1 MGIMT
6 AVLAELYVIKGR
18 ETGKALELSP
28 GSSVSFG
35 RALSNDVRIRDA
47 QVSRCHCRFECTE
60 QGLSLKDMSGNG
72 TFVNADRIKGA
83 LVPLKDGDTVRLGS
97 TEIRV
102 LIETE
107 EEARARSE
115 SVAARPSEA
124 PAESIVS
131 ESTVEDVVKPGSP
144 QARTLGQ
151 PKITL
156 AELNE
161 LKKTRARR
169 ADTPPPA
176 PAAAATVAPAPETR
190 VPPTTTDLAVDEE
203 SEEAGSTVGLL
214 PALPPEPEE
223 KKTAGPDS
231 PPAAHEAGHLR
242 EVIPGYRIEAK
253 LGGGGRR
260 GTVVYRALQLALD
273 RPVALKVLLPGAA
286 ASEKDLGRFLR
297 EAASIARLPHP
308 NVVTIHDAGRAGERR
323 YIVME
328 LLTGGSLSD
337 LLEDQQSLPLD
348 ETLLLASDVGRAL
361 AFAHARGIVHR
372 SIRPVNVLRDA
383 HATWKLVDFGLA
395 KDVMRGGGG
404 ETNYIDAPLEAIAYL
419 APEQVKQ
426 GGAVD
431 ARSDVYSA
439 GALLYHALTG
449 KPPFWGDSVATIAA
463 QIGGE
468 PPLEPLLD
476 KAPGALANVVKKCL
490 SQDPGARYEDGQ
502 TFLKELAAAQ
512 PSGIRTG
519 SRPRGVRAT

>member
-1 MGIMT
+1 M
-6 AVLAELYVIKGR
+6 LAELYVTKGR

-60 QGLSLKDMSGNG
+60 QGLIFKDMSGNG
-72 TFVNADRIKGA
+72 TFVNADRIKGIQ
-83 LVPLKDGDTVRLGS
+83 VPLKDGDTIRLGM

-102 LIETE
+102 LIESE
-107 EEARARSE
+107 EEARERAE

-131 ESTVEDVVKPGSP
+131 ESTVEDVVKQGNP

-176 PAAAATVAPAPETR
+176 PAPPAPSPVPAAS
-190 VPPTTTDLAVDEE
+190 VPPTTTESSIDDDDE
-203 SEEAGSTVGLL
+203 SEEQESTVGLL
-214 PALPPEPEE
+214 PASSEPEE
-223 KKTAGPDS
+223 PSSVGPES

-273 RPVALKVLLPGAA
+273 RLVALKVLLPGAA

-297 EAASIARLPHP
+297 EAAAIARLPHP

-348 ETLLLASDVGRAL
+348 ETLLLASDVARAL

-383 HATWKLVDFGLA
+383 HGTWKLVDFGLA
-395 KDVMRGGGG
+395 RDVLRGGGG
-404 ETNYIDAPLEAIAYL
+404 ETNFIDAPLEAIAYL
-419 APEQVKQ
+419 APEQVTQ
-426 GGAVD
+426 GGTVD
-431 ARSDVYSA
+431 ARSDIYSA

-449 KPPFWGDSVATIAA
+449 KPPVWGDSVATIAS

-468 PPLEPLLD
+468 LPLEPLLQ

-490 SQDPGARYEDGQ
+490 ARDPQARPEDGQ
-502 TFLKELAAAQ
+502 TFLRELAAAQ

-519 SRPRGVRAT
+519 PRPRGVRAT